1 MVVVTP
7 PEEKIY
13 IYFLFPV
20 HFDKLKCTEMDYEL
34 FGRFYF
40 TDEDVLNDE
49 SVPLI

>member
-7 PEEKIY
+7 AEEEIY
-13 IYFLFPV
+13 YFFPV
-20 HFDKLKCTEMDYEL
+20 HFDKLKYTEMDYEL

-40 TDEDVLNDE
+40 TDEDLLNDE